1 MNSSLISKLEKAKAA
16 WEICFMLSTQDD
28 KLEPGFLLMWNLLLI
43 KKVWNKLVH
52 TFSWNYSLSA
62 AVCLVGRKHKVSSNE
77 ALSQASTGH

>member
-43 KKVWNKLVH
+43 KKV
-52 TFSWNYSLSA
+52 
-62 AVCLVGRKHKVSSNE
+62 
-77 ALSQASTGH
+77 